1 MIPTYQIFI
10 ENSDDLQI
18 AVCKNP
24 AIEENFLFFDSDKR
38 VLMFDKYKKEI
49 SGPVMVPNLKIY
61 RNQPVEHY
69 VYYDEDTIVKASQLF
84 FKNGMKF
91 NYKHSTQELPIDI
104 YESYLTKEDKEFGN
118 LPKGSWIV
126 TAKVLDDKIFDE
138 IVSGDLQGFSF
149 QGLFSY
155 SQEVEYFAKIK
166 EKNME
171 KSLKERLFDALNS
184 VFFNETEQVKEEE
197 TEKVEEFEAVETQE
211 VEAVVE
217 EVVEEVALIVEEA
230 PAQILTIDEVKVLLE
245 TMKSQILT
253 KVSEMIK
260 PVEDKVE
267 DVEGQVQEFAKQPIT
282 QSVTVEEKVIDK
294 NLTRAERIIALRK
307 K

>member
-18 AVCKNP
+18 AVCENP
-24 AIEENFLFFDSDKR
+24 AIEEIFLFFDSDKR

-155 SQEVEYFAKIK
+155 SQEVEYFEKIK
-166 EKNME
+166 NKNME

-197 TEKVEEFEAVETQE
+197 IVETEKVEEFEAVETQE

-217 EVVEEVALIVEEA
+217 EVVEEIAQVVEEA
-230 PAQILTIDEVKVLLE
+230 PAETLTIDEVKVLLE
-245 TMKSQILT
+245 TMKSEILT
-253 KVSEMIK
+253 KVSEMIA
-260 PVEDKVE
+260 PVEE
-267 DVEGQVQEFAKQPIT
+267 QVQEFAKQPIT

-294 NLTRAERIIALRK
+294 NLTRAERIIAMRK